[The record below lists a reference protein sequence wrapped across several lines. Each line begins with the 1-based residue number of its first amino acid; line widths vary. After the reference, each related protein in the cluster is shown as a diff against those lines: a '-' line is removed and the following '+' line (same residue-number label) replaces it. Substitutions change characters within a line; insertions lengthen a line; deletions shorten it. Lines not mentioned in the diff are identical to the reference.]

1 MTALY
6 EVVNT
11 YHEQLAALQDAD
23 LPAEVVND
31 TLEAIQWPVEE
42 KVRAV
47 VAFALQ
53 LKADAEVRAE
63 HAKRMADSAKA
74 MKNRADALLA
84 YVSAGLLN
92 SGLRLPLR
100 LPEFTVNV
108 AKNPPSLEVVDE
120 SAIPAKFKRRSF
132 QFLIPE
138 DWTDEQVSDLAA
150 KMNVPVQY
158 EEAIDRRALLD
169 AVKADPEATKD
180 FARIAPTAYRLT
192 VR

>member
-1 MTALY
+1 MPALY

-11 YHEQLAALQDAD
+11 YREELAALQDAD
-23 LPAEVVND
+23 LPAEVVAD

-42 KVRAV
+42 KIRAV

-53 LKADAEVRAE
+53 LKADAEVRAD
-63 HAKRMADSAKA
+63 HAKRMSESAKS
-74 MKNRADALLA
+74 MKNRADSLIA
-84 YVSAGLLN
+84 YASAGLMN
-92 SGLRLPLR
+92 SGLRLPLVC
-100 LPEFTVNV
+100 PEFTLNL
-108 AKNPPSLEVVDE
+108 AKNPPSLEVLDE
-120 SAIPAKFKRRSF
+120 SAVPGKFKRRSF
-132 QFLIPE
+132 QFLIPD

-169 AVKADPEATKD
+169 AVKTDPAAHED
-180 FARIAPTAYRLT
+180 YARIAQTAYRLS